1 MIRRPPRSSLFPSV
15 TTYPALLLVLALLS
29 AASGAFDVGVNT
41 AAMAY
46 ERSTGRQ
53 RMAMIQAAFSIGG
66 AMGALSAGALL
77 AAGVRFQVI
86 YLADVVPLAV
96 VVLAVTRTRFP
107 ASCRPL

>member
-1 MIRRPPRSSLFPSV
+1 MIRRPPRSSLFPY
-15 TTYPALLLVLALLS
+15 TTLFRSLLLELALLS

-66 AMGALSAGALL
+66 AMGALSARSEEQTSELQS
-77 AAGVRFQVI
+77 RQ
-86 YLADVVPLAV
+86 YLV
-96 VVLAVTRTRFP
+96 
-107 ASCRPL
+107 CRLQLEKKQQTITF